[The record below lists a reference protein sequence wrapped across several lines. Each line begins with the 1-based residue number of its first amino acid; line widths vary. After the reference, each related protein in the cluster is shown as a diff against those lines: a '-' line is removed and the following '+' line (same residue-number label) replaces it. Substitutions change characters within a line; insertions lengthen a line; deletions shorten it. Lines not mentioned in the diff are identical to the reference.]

1 MLHIDYMFL
10 ICGQHIYN
18 MLTNILTK
26 NNINGGMKLFEVE
39 STANLQA
46 SHSKSL
52 RTTIPSEVVK
62 ALNLSVKDTILWEIF
77 AENDELVV
85 KIDKKE

>member
-1 MLHIDYMFL
+1 
-10 ICGQHIYN
+10 

-26 NNINGGMKLFEVE
+26 KYINGGMKLFEVE

-52 RTTIPSEVVK
+52 RTTIPTEVVK
-62 ALNLSVKDTILWEIF
+62 ALNLSEKDKICWTIF
-77 AENDELVV
+77 AEDDELVIKV
-85 KIDKKE
+85 EKKQ

>member
-1 MLHIDYMFL
+1 
-10 ICGQHIYN
+10 
-18 MLTNILTK
+18 
-26 NNINGGMKLFEVE
+26 MKLFEVE

-52 RTTIPSEVVK
+52 RTTIPGEVVK
-62 ALNLSVKDTILWEIF
+62 TLNLSEKDKLKWIIS

-85 KIDKKE
+85 TVTKKE

>member
-1 MLHIDYMFL
+1 
-10 ICGQHIYN
+10 

-26 NNINGGMKLFEVE
+26 KYINGGMKLFEVE

-52 RTTIPSEVVK
+52 RTTIPTEVVK
-62 ALNLSVKDTILWEIF
+62 ALNLSEKDKIGWIIF
-77 AENDELVV
+77 AEDDELVIKV
-85 KIDKKE
+85 EKKE

>member
-1 MLHIDYMFL
+1 
-10 ICGQHIYN
+10 
-18 MLTNILTK
+18 MLTNILTR

-52 RTTIPSEVVK
+52 RTTIPTEVVK
-62 ALNLSVKDTILWEIF
+62 ALELSVKDKICWKIL

-85 KIDKKE
+85 KVEKKE

>member
-1 MLHIDYMFL
+1 
-10 ICGQHIYN
+10 
-18 MLTNILTK
+18 
-26 NNINGGMKLFEVE
+26 MKLFEVE

-52 RTTIPSEVVK
+52 RTTIPGEVVK
-62 ALNLSVKDTILWEIF
+62 TLNLSEKDKLKWIIS

-85 KIDKKE
+85 TVAKKE

>member
-1 MLHIDYMFL
+1 MLS
-10 ICGQHIYN
+10 
-18 MLTNILTK
+18 NILIK

-52 RTTIPSEVVK
+52 RTTIPTEVVK
-62 ALNLSVKDTILWEIF
+62 ALNLSEKDKVCWTIF
-77 AENDELVV
+77 AEDDELVIKV
-85 KIDKKE
+85 SKKE